1 MKGTLAPALLHVIDR
16 TGMSSN
22 GTGRGHRRQGTILA
36 VVLLALAS
44 GLCVLAA
51 GQAMADDEDMSPDL
65 CALMLAVSLAI
76 VLLPGPLLSG
86 WARPDL
92 PSRLVL
98 APIQALDP
106 PPKLASLS

>member
-1 MKGTLAPALLHVIDR
+1 M
-16 TGMSSN
+16 GMNHN
-22 GTGRGHRRQGTILA
+22 GTARGSRRRGAILA

-51 GQAMADDEDMSPDL
+51 VHAMADDEAMAPDL
-65 CALMLAVSLAI
+65 CVLMLAVSLTI

-98 APIQALDP
+98 APVHALDP
-106 PPKLASLS
+106 PPKSFSLS

>member
-1 MKGTLAPALLHVIDR
+1 MAPALLY
-16 TGMSSN
+16 GMNLTAMNSN
-22 GTGRGHRRQGTILA
+22 STGRGSRRQAAVLA
-36 VVLLALAS
+36 AALLALAI

-51 GQAMADDEDMSPDL
+51 GHAMADESMSPDL
-65 CALMLAVSLAI
+65 CVLMLAVSLTV

-98 APIQALDP
+98 VPVHALDP
-106 PPKLASLS
+106 PPKLASLSS